1 MGVSAVSPIERQAE
15 RAMRRINESMKH
27 TDEEEA
33 VEPESAMQ
41 MLAYLLIAV
50 AVTAGAILLS
60 FFITR

>member
-1 MGVSAVSPIERQAE
+1 MNDIERQAE
-15 RAMRRINESMKH
+15 RAMRRINEATNRS
-27 TDEEEA
+27 DNEEA
-33 VEPESAMQ
+33 GEPESAMQ